1 MRQAP
6 DEKEP
11 PAMAGTGRSGEP
23 DHHLSPSDIVGILDG
38 HPAAAA
44 VLALCCAERLSAIA
58 EHMARSP
65 SAGATVRA
73 GLDLGWSAA
82 AGRGPGR
89 GAIGRALS
97 DLDHLL
103 GSPDIEIGQ
112 LHFYLDDAI
121 CAASY
126 ALEAVRDGS
135 LAAARNAVA
144 QCEDTYFQ
152 LAASLCPLI
161 GLEAQL
167 ESPIMREEAA
177 RQVRDARSIASWGG
191 TVPAPSLAALR
202 QAAHADGEVL
212 VTLIRSAQP
221 AEDPPPAEQLTLF

>member
-1 MRQAP
+1 MR
-6 DEKEP
+6 
-11 PAMAGTGRSGEP
+11 GTVRSGEP

-38 HPAAAA
+38 QPIAAA

-58 EHMARSP
+58 EHLARSP

-89 GAIGRALS
+89 GAIGRAIT

-103 GSPDIEIGQ
+103 GSPDIKIGQ

-121 CAASY
+121 SAASY
-126 ALEAVRDGS
+126 ALEAARDGS

-144 QCEDTYFQ
+144 RCQDTYFQ
-152 LAASLCPLI
+152 LAASIWPLI
-161 GLEAQL
+161 GLEAQQ
-167 ESPIMREEAA
+167 ESPIMREEVA
-177 RQVRDARSIASWGG
+177 RQVRDARAITAWDGA
-191 TVPAPSLAALR
+191 VPARSLAALR
-202 QAAHADGEVL
+202 EAAHADGEVL
-212 VTLIRSAQP
+212 VTLIRGDVEQP
-221 AEDPPPAEQLTLF
+221 SDDPAAVEQLTLF

>member
-1 MRQAP
+1 MG
-6 DEKEP
+6 
-11 PAMAGTGRSGEP
+11 GTARSGEP

-38 HPAAAA
+38 QPAAAA

-65 SAGATVRA
+65 SVGATVRA
-73 GLDLGWSAA
+73 GLDLGWSTA
-82 AGRGPGR
+82 AGRGPGP
-89 GAIGRALS
+89 GAIGRAIS

-103 GSPDIEIGQ
+103 GSPEIKIGQ

-135 LAAARNAVA
+135 LTAVRKAVA

-152 LAASLCPLI
+152 LAASIWPLI

-167 ESPIMREEAA
+167 ESPIMREEVA
-177 RQVRDARSIASWGG
+177 RQVRDAQAIAAWGG
-191 TVPAPSLAALR
+191 AVPARPLAALR

-212 VTLIRSAQP
+212 VTLIRNSAEQP
-221 AEDPPPAEQLTLF
+221 PEDPAPIGQLTLF

>member
-1 MRQAP
+1 MGGA
-6 DEKEP
+6 
-11 PAMAGTGRSGEP
+11 ARSGQP
-23 DHHLSPSDIVGILDG
+23 DDYLSPSDIVGILDG
-38 HPAAAA
+38 QPAAAA

-58 EHMARSP
+58 AHLARSS

-89 GAIGRALS
+89 GTIGRAIS

-103 GSPDIEIGQ
+103 GSPDIKIGQ

-135 LAAARNAVA
+135 LTAAQNAVA
-144 QCEDTYFQ
+144 RCEDIYFQ
-152 LAASLCPLI
+152 LTASIWPLI

-177 RQVRDARSIASWGG
+177 RQVRDARAIAAWGG
-191 TVPAPSLAALR
+191 AIPARSLAALR
-202 QAAHADGEVL
+202 RAAHADGEVL
-212 VTLIRSAQP
+212 VELIRGGTQQP
-221 AEDPPPAEQLTLF
+221 PEDPNPAGQLTLF